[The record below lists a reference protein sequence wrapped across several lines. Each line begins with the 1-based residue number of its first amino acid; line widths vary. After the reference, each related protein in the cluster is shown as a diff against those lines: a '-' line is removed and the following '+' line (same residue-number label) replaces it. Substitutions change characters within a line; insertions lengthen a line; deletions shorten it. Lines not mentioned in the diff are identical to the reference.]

1 MDHPIFWSA
10 LLAVAVLTTAVRLR
24 TGAALLP
31 RHATPVGRA
40 GLLVAALSVL
50 VLVFH
55 CAAMFFG
62 PWVDAIPGAQA
73 PADAVRSMGTISQLS
88 YWVPAGALVLALL
101 RVWWPGLLLLVT
113 TLTGVGVTMYWPYA
127 LTTHLAWLAA
137 AIVVGAL
144 VSVALLSPPPPTG
157 PRRSHRHPAQTS

>member
-1 MDHPIFWSA
+1 MEQPIFWSA
-10 LLAVAVLTTAVRLR
+10 LLAVAALAMAVRLR
-24 TGAALLP
+24 NGAPLLP

-40 GLLVAALSVL
+40 GLLVAGLSAL

-73 PADAVRSMGTISQLS
+73 PADAVRSMGAISQLS
-88 YWVPAGALVLALL
+88 YWLPATMLVLALL
-101 RVWWPGLLLLVT
+101 RVWWPGLLLLIT
-113 TLTGVGVTMYWPYA
+113 TLAGVGVTMYWPYA

-137 AIVVGAL
+137 VIVVGSAI
-144 VSVALLSPPPPTG
+144 SAALLSPPPPAG
-157 PRRSHRHPAQTS
+157 ARRDHPAHSG